1 MNAFSKNYPDHQVG
15 RKWLIDLLKTQPV
28 TVVFEKS
35 NGEHR
40 EMNCTLEESI
50 VVPYVKKT
58 DKEKKHDPEVLPV
71 WDIDKNAWRSFR
83 YDSIIKINFDVKDN
97 SNA

>member
-1 MNAFSKNYPDHQVG
+1 MNAFSKDYPDHQVG
-15 RKWLIDLLKTQPV
+15 RKWLIDILKSQPI

-40 EMNCTLEESI
+40 EMNCTLKESI

-58 DKEKKHDPEVLPV
+58 DKEKKQDPEVLPV

-83 YDSIIKINFDVKDN
+83 YDSIIKINFHLRTDIN
-97 SNA
+97 E